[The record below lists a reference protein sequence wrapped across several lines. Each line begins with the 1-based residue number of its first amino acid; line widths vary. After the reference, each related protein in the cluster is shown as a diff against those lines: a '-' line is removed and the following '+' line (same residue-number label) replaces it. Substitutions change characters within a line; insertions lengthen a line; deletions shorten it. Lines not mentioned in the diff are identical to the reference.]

1 MFVHDDDEEAEK
13 CKREGEKRD
22 VCIHAQQ
29 QQQQQ

>member
-13 CKREGEKRD
+13 GKREGEKRG

-29 QQQQQ
+29 QQQQ